1 MIEHAQE
8 RVHLDDVSDVH
19 EDVMIEHA
27 HEQVR
32 LDDVRDVHDKV
43 SSRMPMNRSVSM
55 TSEL

>member
-43 SSRMPMNRSVSM
+43 RCDRGHEGPGSSSS
-55 TSEL
+55 